1 MNAHMLKSL
10 LICFAFLIAQL
21 VLLNH
26 IDNRINASSQSAREI
41 VATFHATQR
50 ERKDDEEL
58 PTS

>member
-1 MNAHMLKSL
+1 MLKSL
-10 LICFAFLIAQL
+10 LICFSFLVAQL

-41 VATFHATQR
+41 VSAPHAAQR
-50 ERKDDEEL
+50 ERKDDEKL

>member
-1 MNAHMLKSL
+1 MLKSL
-10 LICFAFLIAQL
+10 LICFAFLVAQL

-41 VATFHATQR
+41 VSTFQATQR